1 MNPKTKKPFLRV
13 KLISDGTF
21 YRVEVIRERADV
33 GRLGVDQNRVLVYMT
48 NMKDVAQ
55 HKQAEI
61 ADILAFALQKKYGFD
76 EDPRS
81 ICFWEEGDE

>member
-33 GRLGVDQNRVLVYMT
+33 VRLGVDQNRVLVYMT
-48 NMKDVAQ
+48 AQ